1 MPSDKLTELGVR
13 KAKPSSKQKKLTDG
27 RGLFLLLHPNGS
39 KYWRMKY
46 RLMGKEKL
54 LAIGVWPEVSLI
66 AAREKRNEAKQLLKS
81 GKDPSA
87 AKKNLKLNKRVAQS
101 NTFGLVT
108 EEWLEVKQK
117 EWKSPYFDDVR
128 SSIEIHLLPDLG
140 QRPIEDITSSEILSV
155 LKKIEEQGKLEV
167 ASRSRQKCGAIFTYA
182 NLKQLCTNN
191 PVSNLKGALASPK
204 KKKFNY
210 LSPKDLPQFLVK
222 LDEYDGAIITKLA
235 LRFVL
240 LTFARTVEIRFAN
253 WNEFDL
259 EDEEPIWRIPEE
271 KMKMCREHVVPLS
284 SQALVVLKEVRRFT
298 QGDKYVFHQLNNPNK
313 PMSEN
318 TMLYAMYRMGY
329 HSRATVHG
337 LRATMSTLLNE
348 KGHNPDVIEHLLS
361 HQDSNKVRGAYNRA
375 EYLSERR
382 ITLQWLADHLDSLHT
397 KAQLRK
403 RSANIKKM
411 KHSKERKKLKMTQLK
426 IS

>member
-13 KAKPSSKQKKLTDG
+13 KAKPSSKPKKFSDG
-27 RGLFLLLHPNGS
+27 GGLFLLLHPSGS

-46 RLMGKEKL
+46 RFIGKEKL
-54 LAIGVWPEVSLI
+54 LAFGVWPEVSLTE
-66 AAREKRNEAKQLLKS
+66 ARKKRNEAKQLIKS

-87 AKKNLKLNKRVAQS
+87 ANKNLKVSQKVAQS
-101 NTFGLVT
+101 NTFGSVT

-182 NLKQLCTNN
+182 NLRQLCTSN

-204 KKKFNY
+204 KNKFNS

-240 LTFARTVEIRFAN
+240 LTFARTIEIRFAN

-271 KMKMCREHVVPLS
+271 KMKMGREHVVPLS

-298 QGDKYVFHQLNNPNK
+298 QGDKYIFHQLNNPNK

-361 HQDSNKVRGAYNRA
+361 HQNSNKVRAAYNRA

-382 ITLQWLADHLDSLHT
+382 ITLQWLADHLDSLSGSMD
-397 KAQLRK
+397 K
-403 RSANIKKM
+403 N
-411 KHSKERKKLKMTQLK
+411 
-426 IS
+426 

>member
-13 KAKPSSKQKKLTDG
+13 KAKPSSKPKKFSDG
-27 RGLFLLLHPNGS
+27 GGLFLLLHLSGS

-46 RLMGKEKL
+46 RFIGKEKL
-54 LAIGVWPEVSLI
+54 LAFGVWPEVSLTE
-66 AAREKRNEAKQLLKS
+66 ARKKRNEAKQLLKS

-87 AKKNLKLNKRVAQS
+87 AKKNMKLNKRVAQS
-101 NTFGLVT
+101 NTFGSVT
-108 EEWLEVKQK
+108 EEWLEIKQK

-204 KKKFNY
+204 KNKFNS

-222 LDEYDGAIITKLA
+222 LDEYEGAIITKLA

-271 KMKMCREHVVPLS
+271 KMKMGREHVVPLS

-361 HQDSNKVRGAYNRA
+361 HQNSNKVRAAYNRA

-382 ITLQWLADHLDSLHT
+382 ITLQWLADHLDSLSGSMD
-397 KAQLRK
+397 KNELL
-403 RSANIKKM
+403 
-411 KHSKERKKLKMTQLK
+411 EEEEKLKMWYGGK
-426 IS
+426 IY

>member
-1 MPSDKLTELGVR
+1 VR
-13 KAKPSSKQKKLTDG
+13 KAKPSSKPKKLSDG
-27 RGLFLLLHPNGS
+27 GGLFLLLHPSGS

-46 RLMGKEKL
+46 RFMGKEKL

-66 AAREKRNEAKQLLKS
+66 EAREKRNEAKQLLKS
-81 GKDPSA
+81 VKDPSA
-87 AKKNLKLNKRVAQS
+87 AKKNLKLSQRVAQS
-101 NTFGLVT
+101 NTFGSVT
-108 EEWLEVKQK
+108 EEWLEIKQK
-117 EWKSPYFDDVR
+117 EWKSPYFDDVKR
-128 SSIEIHLLPDLG
+128 SIEIHLLPDLC
-140 QRPIEDITSSEILSV
+140 QRPIAEITSSEILSV
-155 LKKIEEQGKLEV
+155 LKKIEEQGKLEA

-204 KKKFNY
+204 KKRFNS

-240 LTFARTVEIRFAN
+240 LTIARTNEIREAN

-259 EDEEPIWRIPEE
+259 EDEEPIWRIPDE
-271 KMKMCREHVVPLS
+271 KMKMGREHVVPLS

-298 QGDKYVFHQLNNPNK
+298 QGDKYVFHQANNPNMQ
-313 PMSEN
+313 MSKN
-318 TMLYAMYRMGY
+318 TMLFAMYRMGY

-348 KGHNPDVIEHLLS
+348 KGHNPDVVEHLLS
-361 HQDSNKVRGAYNRA
+361 HQGSNKVRAAYNRA

-382 ITLQWLADHLDSLHT
+382 ITLQWLADHLDSLYV
-397 KAQLRK
+397 KAQLRE
-403 RSANIKKM
+403 AIT
-411 KHSKERKKLKMTQLK
+411 LK
-426 IS
+426 

>member
-1 MPSDKLTELGVR
+1 MPSDKLTDLAVR
-13 KAKPSSKQKKLTDG
+13 KAKPSSKPKKLSDG
-27 RGLFLLLHPNGS
+27 GGLFLLLHPSGS

-46 RLMGKEKL
+46 RFMGKEKL

-66 AAREKRNEAKQLLKS
+66 EAREKRNEAKQLLKS
-81 GKDPSA
+81 VKDPSA
-87 AKKNLKLNKRVAQS
+87 AKKNLKLSQRVAQS
-101 NTFGLVT
+101 NTFGSVT
-108 EEWLEVKQK
+108 EEWLEIKQK
-117 EWKSPYFDDVR
+117 EWKSPYFDDVKR
-128 SSIEIHLLPDLG
+128 SIEIHLLPDLC
-140 QRPIEDITSSEILSV
+140 QRPIAEITSSEILSV
-155 LKKIEEQGKLEV
+155 LKKIEEQGKLEA

-204 KKKFNY
+204 KKRFNS

-240 LTFARTVEIRFAN
+240 LTIARTNEIREAN

-259 EDEEPIWRIPEE
+259 EDEEPIWRIPDE
-271 KMKMCREHVVPLS
+271 KMKMGREHVVPLS

-298 QGDKYVFHQLNNPNK
+298 QGDKYVFHQANNPNMQ
-313 PMSEN
+313 MSDN
-318 TMLYAMYRMGY
+318 TMLFAMYRMGY

-348 KGHNPDVIEHLLS
+348 KGHNPDVVEHLLS
-361 HQDSNKVRGAYNRA
+361 HQGSNKVRAAYNRA

-382 ITLQWLADHLDSLHT
+382 ITLQWLADHLDSLYV
-397 KAQLRK
+397 KAQLRE
-403 RSANIKKM
+403 AIT
-411 KHSKERKKLKMTQLK
+411 LK
-426 IS
+426 

>member
-1 MPSDKLTELGVR
+1 M
-13 KAKPSSKQKKLTDG
+13 
-27 RGLFLLLHPNGS
+27 
-39 KYWRMKY
+39 
-46 RLMGKEKL
+46 
-54 LAIGVWPEVSLI
+54 
-66 AAREKRNEAKQLLKS
+66 
-81 GKDPSA
+81 
-87 AKKNLKLNKRVAQS
+87 
-101 NTFGLVT
+101 
-108 EEWLEVKQK
+108 
-117 EWKSPYFDDVR
+117 
-128 SSIEIHLLPDLG
+128 
-140 QRPIEDITSSEILSV
+140 
-155 LKKIEEQGKLEV
+155 

-182 NLKQLCTNN
+182 NLRQLCTSN

-204 KKKFNY
+204 KKKFNS

-222 LDEYDGAIITKLA
+222 LEEYDGAIITKLA

-240 LTFARTVEIRFAN
+240 LTFARTIEIRFAN

-271 KMKMCREHVVPLS
+271 KMKMGREHVVPLS

-361 HQDSNKVRGAYNRA
+361 HQESNKVRAAYNRA

-382 ITLQWLADHLDSLHT
+382 ITLQWLADHLDSLSGSMD
-397 KAQLRK
+397 KNELL
-403 RSANIKKM
+403 
-411 KHSKERKKLKMTQLK
+411 EEEEKLKMWYGGK
-426 IS
+426 VY

>member
-1 MPSDKLTELGVR
+1 LPSDKLTELGVR
-13 KAKPSSKQKKLTDG
+13 KAKPSSKPKKFSDG
-27 RGLFLLLHPNGS
+27 GGLFLLLHPSGS

-46 RLMGKEKL
+46 RFIGKEKL
-54 LAIGVWPEVSLI
+54 LAFGVWPEVSLTE
-66 AAREKRNEAKQLLKS
+66 ARKKRNEAKQLIKS

-87 AKKNLKLNKRVAQS
+87 ANKNLKVSQKVAQS
-101 NTFGLVT
+101 NTFGSVT
-108 EEWLEVKQK
+108 EEWLEIKQK
-117 EWKSPYFDDVR
+117 EWKSFYFDDVK
-128 SSIEIHLLPDLG
+128 SSIEIHLLPDLS

-182 NLKQLCTNN
+182 NLRQLCTSN

-204 KKKFNY
+204 KKKFNS

-271 KMKMCREHVVPLS
+271 KMKMGREHVVPLS

-361 HQDSNKVRGAYNRA
+361 HQESNKVRAAYNRA

-382 ITLQWLADHLDSLHT
+382 ITLQWLADHLDSLSGSMD
-397 KAQLRK
+397 K
-403 RSANIKKM
+403 N
-411 KHSKERKKLKMTQLK
+411 
-426 IS
+426 

>member
-1 MPSDKLTELGVR
+1 LPSDKLTELGVR

-46 RLMGKEKL
+46 RFMGKEKL
-54 LAIGVWPEVSLI
+54 FAIGVWPEVSLI

-87 AKKNLKLNKRVAQS
+87 AKKNLKLSQRVAQS
-101 NTFGLVT
+101 NTFGSVT

-155 LKKIEEQGKLEV
+155 LKKIEEQGKLEA

-222 LDEYDGAIITKLA
+222 LEEYDGAIITKLA

-271 KMKMCREHVVPLS
+271 KMKMGREHVVPLS

-361 HQDSNKVRGAYNRA
+361 HQDSNKVRAAYNRA

-382 ITLQWLADHLDSLHT
+382 ITLQWLADHLDSLYV
-397 KAQLRK
+397 KAQLRE
-403 RSANIKKM
+403 AITLKK
-411 KHSKERKKLKMTQLK
+411 
-426 IS
+426 

>member
-1 MPSDKLTELGVR
+1 LPSDKLTELGVR
-13 KAKPSSKQKKLTDG
+13 KAKPSSKPKKFSDG
-27 RGLFLLLHPNGS
+27 GGLFLLLHPSGS

-46 RLMGKEKL
+46 RFIGKEKL
-54 LAIGVWPEVSLI
+54 LAFGVWPEVSLTE
-66 AAREKRNEAKQLLKS
+66 ARKKRNEAKQLLKS

-87 AKKNLKLNKRVAQS
+87 AKKNLKVSQKVAQS
-101 NTFGLVT
+101 NTFGSVT

-140 QRPIEDITSSEILSV
+140 QRAIEDITSSEILSV

-222 LDEYDGAIITKLA
+222 LEEYDGAIITKLA

-271 KMKMCREHVVPLS
+271 KMKMGREHVVPLS

-361 HQDSNKVRGAYNRA
+361 HQESNKVRAAYNRA

-382 ITLQWLADHLDSLHT
+382 ITLQWLADHLDSLYT
-397 KAQLRK
+397 KAQLRE
-403 RSANIKKM
+403 ALTLKK
-411 KHSKERKKLKMTQLK
+411 
-426 IS
+426 

>member
-1 MPSDKLTELGVR
+1 MPSDKLTVLGLR
-13 KAKPSSKQKKLTDG
+13 KVKPSSKPKKLSDG
-27 RGLFLLLHPNGS
+27 GGLFLLLHQSGS

-46 RLMGKEKL
+46 RFMGKEKL
-54 LAIGVWPEVSLI
+54 LAFGVWPEVSLTE
-66 AAREKRNEAKQLLKS
+66 ARKKRNEAKQLLKS

-87 AKKNLKLNKRVAQS
+87 AKKNLKVSQKVAQS
-101 NTFGLVT
+101 NTFGSVT
-108 EEWLEVKQK
+108 EEWLEIKQK
-117 EWKSPYFDDVR
+117 EWKSPYFDDVK
-128 SSIEIHLLPDLG
+128 SSIEIHLLPDLS

-182 NLKQLCTNN
+182 NLRQLCTSN

-204 KKKFNY
+204 KKKFNS

-240 LTFARTVEIRFAN
+240 LTIGRTIEIRSAN
-253 WNEFDL
+253 WNDFDL
-259 EDEEPIWRIPEE
+259 EDEEPIWRIPDE
-271 KMKMCREHVVPLS
+271 KMKMGREHVVPLS

-298 QGDKYVFHQLNNPNK
+298 QGDKYVFHQVNNPNK

-318 TMLYAMYRMGY
+318 TMLFAMYRMGY

-361 HQDSNKVRGAYNRA
+361 HQGSNKVRAAYNRA

-382 ITLQWLADHLDSLHT
+382 ITLQWLADHLDSLYT
-397 KAQLRK
+397 KAQLRE
-403 RSANIKKM
+403 AITLKK
-411 KHSKERKKLKMTQLK
+411 
-426 IS
+426 

>member
-46 RLMGKEKL
+46 RFMGKEKL
-54 LAIGVWPEVSLI
+54 LAIGVWPEVSLTE
-66 AAREKRNEAKQLLKS
+66 ARKKRNEAKLILKS
-81 GKDPSA
+81 GKDPSVD
-87 AKKNLKLNKRVAQS
+87 KKNQKLSRHILQS
-101 NTFGLVT
+101 NTFVSIY
-108 EEWLEVKQK
+108 EEWLEKKRQ
-117 EWKSPYFDDVR
+117 EWRTSYFDDVKR
-128 SSIEIHLLPDLG
+128 AIEIHLLPDLG
-140 QRPIEDITSSEILSV
+140 ARPIDQIIPAEIIAV
-155 LKKIEEQGKLEV
+155 LKKIEDQGKYE
-167 ASRSRQKCGAIFTYA
+167 AAHRARQKCEAIFRYA
-182 NLKQLCTNN
+182 VISQRCVNN
-191 PVSNLKGALASPK
+191 PASNLKGILISPK
-204 KKKFNY
+204 KKRLNY
-210 LSPKDLPQFLVK
+210 LDPKDLPEFLIRLK
-222 LDEYDGAIITKLA
+222 EYDGSMITKLA
-235 LRFVL
+235 LRLVL

-271 KMKMCREHVVPLS
+271 KMKMGREHVVPLS

-298 QGDKYVFHQLNNPNK
+298 QGDKYVFHQANNPNMQ
-313 PMSEN
+313 MSAN
-318 TMLYAMYRMGY
+318 TMLFAMYRMGY

-361 HQDSNKVRGAYNRA
+361 HQGSNKVRAAYNRA

-382 ITLQWLADHLDSLHT
+382 ITLQWLADHLDSLSGSMD
-397 KAQLRK
+397 KNELF
-403 RSANIKKM
+403 
-411 KHSKERKKLKMTQLK
+411 
-426 IS
+426 

>member
-13 KAKPSSKQKKLTDG
+13 KAKPSSKPKKFSDG
-27 RGLFLLLHPNGS
+27 GGLFLLLHPSGS

-46 RLMGKEKL
+46 RFIGKEKL
-54 LAIGVWPEVSLI
+54 LAFGVWPEVSLTE
-66 AAREKRNEAKQLLKS
+66 ARKKRNEAKQLIKS

-87 AKKNLKLNKRVAQS
+87 ANKNLKVSQKVAQS
-101 NTFGLVT
+101 NTFGSVT
-108 EEWLEVKQK
+108 EEWLEIKQK
-117 EWKSPYFDDVR
+117 EWKSFYFDDVK
-128 SSIEIHLLPDLG
+128 SSIEIHLLPDLS

-182 NLKQLCTNN
+182 NLRQLCTSN

-204 KKKFNY
+204 KNKFNS

-240 LTFARTVEIRFAN
+240 LTFARTIEIRFAN

-271 KMKMCREHVVPLS
+271 KMKMGREHVVPLS

-298 QGDKYVFHQLNNPNK
+298 QGDKYIFHQLNNPNK

-361 HQDSNKVRGAYNRA
+361 HQNSNKVRAAYNRA

-382 ITLQWLADHLDSLHT
+382 ISLQWLADHLDSLSGSMD
-397 KAQLRK
+397 KNELL
-403 RSANIKKM
+403 
-411 KHSKERKKLKMTQLK
+411 EEEEKLKMWYGGK
-426 IS
+426 IY

>member
-1 MPSDKLTELGVR
+1 MPSDKLTVLGLR
-13 KAKPSSKQKKLTDG
+13 KVKPSSKPKKLSDG
-27 RGLFLLLHPNGS
+27 GGLFLLLHPSGS

-46 RLMGKEKL
+46 RFIGKEKL
-54 LAIGVWPEVSLI
+54 LAFGVWPEVGLTE
-66 AAREKRNEAKQLLKS
+66 ARKKRNEAKQLLKS

-87 AKKNLKLNKRVAQS
+87 AKKNLKVSQKVAQS
-101 NTFGLVT
+101 NTFGSVT
-108 EEWLEVKQK
+108 EEWLEIKQK
-117 EWKSPYFDDVR
+117 EWKSPYFDDVK
-128 SSIEIHLLPDLG
+128 SSIEIHLLPDLS

-182 NLKQLCTNN
+182 NLRQLCTSN

-204 KKKFNY
+204 KKKFNS

-222 LDEYDGAIITKLA
+222 LEEYDGAKITKLA

-271 KMKMCREHVVPLS
+271 KMKMGREHVVPLS

-298 QGDKYVFHQLNNPNK
+298 QGDKYVFHQANNPNM
-313 PMSEN
+313 PMSAN
-318 TMLYAMYRMGY
+318 TMLFAMYRMGY

-361 HQDSNKVRGAYNRA
+361 HQGPNKVRAAYNRA

-382 ITLQWLADHLDSLHT
+382 ITLQWLADHLDSLYE
-397 KAQLRK
+397 KALLRE
-403 RSANIKKM
+403 AITLKK
-411 KHSKERKKLKMTQLK
+411 
-426 IS
+426 

>member
-1 MPSDKLTELGVR
+1 MPSDKLTELGLR
-13 KAKPSSKQKKLTDG
+13 KAKPSSKPKKFSDG
-27 RGLFLLLHPNGS
+27 GGLFLLLHPSGS

-46 RLMGKEKL
+46 RFMGKEKL
-54 LAIGVWPEVSLI
+54 LAFGVWPEVSLTE
-66 AAREKRNEAKQLLKS
+66 ARKKRNEAKQLLKS

-87 AKKNLKLNKRVAQS
+87 AKKNLKVSQKVAQS
-101 NTFGLVT
+101 NTFGSVT
-108 EEWLEVKQK
+108 EEWLEIKQK
-117 EWKSPYFDDVR
+117 EWKSPYFDDVK
-128 SSIEIHLLPDLG
+128 SSIEIHLLPDLS

-182 NLKQLCTNN
+182 NLRQLCTSN

-204 KKKFNY
+204 KKKFNS

-222 LDEYDGAIITKLA
+222 LEEYDGAIITKLA

-271 KMKMCREHVVPLS
+271 KMKMGREHVVPLS

-382 ITLQWLADHLDSLHT
+382 ITLQWLADHLDSLSGSMD
-397 KAQLRK
+397 KNELL
-403 RSANIKKM
+403 
-411 KHSKERKKLKMTQLK
+411 EEEEKLKMWYGGK
-426 IS
+426 IY

>member
-1 MPSDKLTELGVR
+1 LPSDKLTELGVR
-13 KAKPSSKQKKLTDG
+13 KAKPSSKPKKFSDG
-27 RGLFLLLHPNGS
+27 GGLFLLLHPSGS

-46 RLMGKEKL
+46 RFIGKEKL
-54 LAIGVWPEVSLI
+54 LAFGVWPEVSLTE
-66 AAREKRNEAKQLLKS
+66 ARKKRNEAKQLIKS

-87 AKKNLKLNKRVAQS
+87 ANKNLKVSQKVAQS
-101 NTFGLVT
+101 NTFGSVT
-108 EEWLEVKQK
+108 EEWLEIKQK
-117 EWKSPYFDDVR
+117 EWKSFYFDDVK
-128 SSIEIHLLPDLG
+128 SSIEIHLLPDLS

-182 NLKQLCTNN
+182 NLRQLCTSN

-204 KKKFNY
+204 KKKFNS

-271 KMKMCREHVVPLS
+271 KMKMGREHVVPLS

-361 HQDSNKVRGAYNRA
+361 HQESNKVRGAYNRA

-382 ITLQWLADHLDSLHT
+382 ITLQWLADHLDSLSGSMD
-397 KAQLRK
+397 K
-403 RSANIKKM
+403 N
-411 KHSKERKKLKMTQLK
+411 
-426 IS
+426 

>member
-1 MPSDKLTELGVR
+1 LPSDKLTELGVR
-13 KAKPSSKQKKLTDG
+13 KAKPSSKPKKFSDG
-27 RGLFLLLHPNGS
+27 GGLFLLLHPSGS

-46 RLMGKEKL
+46 RFIGKEKL
-54 LAIGVWPEVSLI
+54 LAFGVWPEVSLTE
-66 AAREKRNEAKQLLKS
+66 ARKKRNEAKQLIKS

-87 AKKNLKLNKRVAQS
+87 ANKNLKVSQKVAQS
-101 NTFGLVT
+101 NTFGSVT
-108 EEWLEVKQK
+108 EEWLEIKQK
-117 EWKSPYFDDVR
+117 EWKSPYFDDVK
-128 SSIEIHLLPDLG
+128 SSIEIHLLPDLS

-182 NLKQLCTNN
+182 NLRQFCTSN

-204 KKKFNY
+204 KKKFNS

-271 KMKMCREHVVPLS
+271 KMKMGREHVVPLS

-361 HQDSNKVRGAYNRA
+361 HQYSNKVRAAYNRA

-382 ITLQWLADHLDSLHT
+382 ITLQWLADHLDSLYT
-397 KAQLRK
+397 KAQLRE
-403 RSANIKKM
+403 AITLKK
-411 KHSKERKKLKMTQLK
+411 
-426 IS
+426 

>member
-1 MPSDKLTELGVR
+1 MPSDKLTELGLR
-13 KAKPSSKQKKLTDG
+13 KAKPSSKPKKFSDG
-27 RGLFLLLHPNGS
+27 GGLFLLLHPSGS

-46 RLMGKEKL
+46 RFIGKEKL
-54 LAIGVWPEVSLI
+54 LAFGVWPEVSLTE
-66 AAREKRNEAKQLLKS
+66 ARKKRNEAKQLLKS

-87 AKKNLKLNKRVAQS
+87 AKKNLKVSQKVAQS
-101 NTFGLVT
+101 NTFGSVT
-108 EEWLEVKQK
+108 EEWLEIKQK
-117 EWKSPYFDDVR
+117 EWKSPYFDDVK
-128 SSIEIHLLPDLG
+128 SSIEIHLLPDLS

-182 NLKQLCTNN
+182 NLRQLCTSN

-204 KKKFNY
+204 KKKFNS

-222 LDEYDGAIITKLA
+222 LEEYDGAIITKLA

-271 KMKMCREHVVPLS
+271 KMKMGREHVVPLS

-382 ITLQWLADHLDSLHT
+382 ITLQWLADHLDSLSGSMD
-397 KAQLRK
+397 K
-403 RSANIKKM
+403 N
-411 KHSKERKKLKMTQLK
+411 
-426 IS
+426 

>member
-13 KAKPSSKQKKLTDG
+13 KAKPSSKPKKLSDG
-27 RGLFLLLHPNGS
+27 GGLFLLLHPSGS

-46 RLMGKEKL
+46 RFMGKEKL
-54 LAIGVWPEVSLI
+54 LAIGVWPEVSLTE
-66 AAREKRNEAKQLLKS
+66 ARKKRNEAKLNLKS
-81 GKDPSA
+81 GKDPSVD
-87 AKKNLKLNKRVAQS
+87 KKNQKLTRHILES
-101 NTFGLVT
+101 NTFVSIY
-108 EEWLEVKQK
+108 EEWLEKKRQ
-117 EWKSPYFDDVR
+117 EWRTSYFDDVKR
-128 SSIEIHLLPDLG
+128 AIEIHLLPDLG
-140 QRPIEDITSSEILSV
+140 ARPIDQIIPAEIIAV
-155 LKKIEEQGKLEV
+155 LKKIEDQGKYE
-167 ASRSRQKCGAIFTYA
+167 AAHRARQKCEAIFRYA
-182 NLKQLCTNN
+182 VISQRCVNN
-191 PVSNLKGALASPK
+191 PASNLKGILISPK
-204 KKKFNY
+204 KKRLNY
-210 LSPKDLPQFLVK
+210 LDPKDLPEFLIRLK
-222 LDEYDGAIITKLA
+222 EYDGSMITKLA
-235 LRFVL
+235 LRLVL

-271 KMKMCREHVVPLS
+271 KMKMGREHVVPLS

-298 QGDKYVFHQLNNPNK
+298 QGDKYIFHQLNNPNK

-361 HQDSNKVRGAYNRA
+361 HQDPNKVRAAYNRA

-382 ITLQWLADHLDSLHT
+382 ITLQWLADHLDSLSGSMD
-397 KAQLRK
+397 KNELF
-403 RSANIKKM
+403 
-411 KHSKERKKLKMTQLK
+411 
-426 IS
+426 

>member
-1 MPSDKLTELGVR
+1 LPSDKLTELGVR
-13 KAKPSSKQKKLTDG
+13 KAKPSSKPKKLSDG
-27 RGLFLLLHPNGS
+27 GGLFLLLHPNGS

-46 RLMGKEKL
+46 RFMGKEKL

-191 PVSNLKGALASPK
+191 PDYVPAKNNLKIVKIDKNKSL
-204 KKKFNY
+204 FNY
-210 LSPKDLPQFLVK
+210 EKKILIKDLTLGLKLGYYDFEKNKPQKVKFTLEVDYRDKKPTNDKDLKSIVNYDKIVKLIKKLVK
-222 LDEYDGAIITKLA
+222 NKHYNFLETLAEDVFDELFKDK
-235 LRFVL
+235 
-240 LTFARTVEIRFAN
+240 
-253 WNEFDL
+253 
-259 EDEEPIWRIPEE
+259 RI
-271 KMKMCREHVVPLS
+271 
-284 SQALVVLKEVRRFT
+284 
-298 QGDKYVFHQLNNPNK
+298 DK
-313 PMSEN
+313 
-318 TMLYAMYRMGY
+318 
-329 HSRATVHG
+329 
-337 LRATMSTLLNE
+337 
-348 KGHNPDVIEHLLS
+348 
-361 HQDSNKVRGAYNRA
+361 
-375 EYLSERR
+375 
-382 ITLQWLADHLDSLHT
+382 ITLQIEKLEIMKDCSSVGIQIS
-397 KAQLRK
+397 KK
-403 RSANIKKM
+403 RS
-411 KHSKERKKLKMTQLK
+411 HEKL
-426 IS
+426 

>member
-1 MPSDKLTELGVR
+1 LPSDKLTELGLR
-13 KAKPSSKQKKLTDG
+13 KAKPSSKPKKFSDG
-27 RGLFLLLHPNGS
+27 GGLFLLLHPSGS

-46 RLMGKEKL
+46 RFIGKEKL
-54 LAIGVWPEVSLI
+54 LAFGVWPEVSLTE
-66 AAREKRNEAKQLLKS
+66 ARKKRNEAKQLLKS

-87 AKKNLKLNKRVAQS
+87 AKKNLKLSQRVAQS
-101 NTFGLVT
+101 NTFGSVT

-117 EWKSPYFDDVR
+117 EWKRPYFDDVR

-182 NLKQLCTNN
+182 NLRQLCTSN
-191 PVSNLKGALASPK
+191 PVSNLKGVLASPK
-204 KKKFNY
+204 KNKFNS

-271 KMKMCREHVVPLS
+271 KMKMGREHVVPLS

-361 HQDSNKVRGAYNRA
+361 HQESNKVRGAYNRA

-382 ITLQWLADHLDSLHT
+382 ITLQWLADHLDSLSGSMD
-397 KAQLRK
+397 K
-403 RSANIKKM
+403 N
-411 KHSKERKKLKMTQLK
+411 
-426 IS
+426 

>member
-1 MPSDKLTELGVR
+1 MPSDKLTELGLR
-13 KAKPSSKQKKLTDG
+13 KAKPSSKPKKFSDG
-27 RGLFLLLHPNGS
+27 GGLFLLLHPSGS

-46 RLMGKEKL
+46 RFIGKEKL
-54 LAIGVWPEVSLI
+54 LAFGVWPEVSLTE
-66 AAREKRNEAKQLLKS
+66 ARKKRNEAKQLLKR

-87 AKKNLKLNKRVAQS
+87 AKKNLKVSQKVAQS
-101 NTFGLVT
+101 NTFGSVT
-108 EEWLEVKQK
+108 EEWLEIKQK
-117 EWKSPYFDDVR
+117 EWKSPYFDDVK
-128 SSIEIHLLPDLG
+128 SSIEIHLLPDLS

-182 NLKQLCTNN
+182 NLRQLCTSN

-204 KKKFNY
+204 KKKFNS

-222 LDEYDGAIITKLA
+222 LEEYDGAIITKLA

-271 KMKMCREHVVPLS
+271 KMKMGREHVVPLS

-298 QGDKYVFHQLNNPNK
+298 QGDKYVFHQANNPNM
-313 PMSEN
+313 PMSAN
-318 TMLYAMYRMGY
+318 TMLFAMYRMGY

-348 KGHNPDVIEHLLS
+348 KGHNPDVVEHLLS
-361 HQDSNKVRGAYNRA
+361 HQGTNKVRAAYNRA

-382 ITLQWLADHLDSLHT
+382 ITLQWLADHLDSLYV
-397 KAQLRK
+397 KAQQREAITL
-403 RSANIKKM
+403 KK
-411 KHSKERKKLKMTQLK
+411 
-426 IS
+426 

>member
-13 KAKPSSKQKKLTDG
+13 KAKPSSKPKKLSDG
-27 RGLFLLLHPNGS
+27 GGLFLLVNPNGS

-46 RLMGKEKL
+46 RFMGKEKL
-54 LAIGVWPEVSLI
+54 LAIGVWPEVSLTE
-66 AAREKRNEAKQLLKS
+66 ARKKRNEAKQLIKS
-81 GKDPSA
+81 GKYPSA
-87 AKKNLKLNKRVAQS
+87 AKKNLKVSQKVAKS
-101 NTFGLVT
+101 NTFGSVT
-108 EEWLEVKQK
+108 EEWLEIKQK
-117 EWKSPYFDDVR
+117 EWKSPYFDDVKR
-128 SSIEIHLLPDLG
+128 SIEIHLLPDLC
-140 QRPIEDITSSEILSV
+140 QRPIEEITSTEILSV

-191 PVSNLKGALASPK
+191 PVSNLKGARAAPK

-222 LDEYDGAIITKLA
+222 LEEYDGAIITKLA
-235 LRFVL
+235 LKFVL
-240 LTFARTVEIRFAN
+240 LTLARTSEVRSAL

-259 EDEEPIWRIPEE
+259 EAAEPTWRIPVER
-271 KMKMCREHVVPLS
+271 MKLNQGHLVPLS
-284 SQALVVLKEVRRFT
+284 RQTSVLIGQVRRFT

-361 HQDSNKVRGAYNRA
+361 HNDSNKVRAAYNRA

-382 ITLQWLADHLDSLHT
+382 ITLQWLADHLDSLKL
-397 KAQLRK
+397 KAQLK
-403 RSANIKKM
+403 NEMS
-411 KHSKERKKLKMTQLK
+411 
-426 IS
+426 

>member
-46 RLMGKEKL
+46 RFMGKEKL
-54 LAIGVWPEVSLI
+54 FAIGLWPEVSLI

-87 AKKNLKLNKRVAQS
+87 AKKNLKLSQRVAQS
-101 NTFGLVT
+101 NTFGSVT

-182 NLKQLCTNN
+182 NLKQHCTNN

-222 LDEYDGAIITKLA
+222 LEEYDGAIITKLA
-235 LRFVL
+235 LRFIM
-240 LTFARTVEIRFAN
+240 LTLARTSEVRFAL

-259 EDEEPIWRIPEE
+259 EAAEPTWRIPAER
-271 KMKMCREHVVPLS
+271 MKMNQEHLVPLS
-284 SQALVVLKEVRRFT
+284 RQTLVVIGEVRRFT
-298 QGDKYVFHQLNNPNK
+298 QGDKYVFHQVNNPNM
-313 PMSEN
+313 PMSAN
-318 TMLYAMYRMGY
+318 TMLFAMYRMGY

-348 KGHNPDVIEHLLS
+348 KGHNPDVVEHLLS
-361 HQDSNKVRGAYNRA
+361 HQGSNKVRAAYNRA

-382 ITLQWLADHLDSLHT
+382 ITLQWLADHLDSLYT
-397 KAQLRK
+397 KAQLRE
-403 RSANIKKM
+403 AITLKK
-411 KHSKERKKLKMTQLK
+411 
-426 IS
+426 

>member
-1 MPSDKLTELGVR
+1 LPSDKLTELGVR
-13 KAKPSSKQKKLTDG
+13 KAKPSSKPKKFSDG
-27 RGLFLLLHPNGS
+27 GGLFLLLHPSGS

-46 RLMGKEKL
+46 RFIGKEKL
-54 LAIGVWPEVSLI
+54 LAFGVWPEVSLTE
-66 AAREKRNEAKQLLKS
+66 ARKKRNEAKQLIKS

-87 AKKNLKLNKRVAQS
+87 ANKNLKVSQKVAQS
-101 NTFGLVT
+101 NTFGSVT
-108 EEWLEVKQK
+108 EEWLEIKQK
-117 EWKSPYFDDVR
+117 EWKSPYFDDVK
-128 SSIEIHLLPDLG
+128 SSIEIHLLPDLS

-182 NLKQLCTNN
+182 NLRQLCTSN

-204 KKKFNY
+204 KKKFNS

-271 KMKMCREHVVPLS
+271 KMKMGREHVVPLS

-361 HQDSNKVRGAYNRA
+361 HQESNKVRGAYNRA

-382 ITLQWLADHLDSLHT
+382 ITLQWLADHLDSLSGSMD
-397 KAQLRK
+397 KNELL
-403 RSANIKKM
+403 
-411 KHSKERKKLKMTQLK
+411 EEEEKLKMWYGGK
-426 IS
+426 IY

>member
-1 MPSDKLTELGVR
+1 LPSDKLTELGLR
-13 KAKPSSKQKKLTDG
+13 KAKPSSKPKKFSDG
-27 RGLFLLLHPNGS
+27 GGLFLLLHPSGS

-46 RLMGKEKL
+46 RFMGKEKL
-54 LAIGVWPEVSLI
+54 FAIGLWPEVSLI

-87 AKKNLKLNKRVAQS
+87 AKKNLKLSQRVAQS
-101 NTFGLVT
+101 NTFGSVT

-222 LDEYDGAIITKLA
+222 LEEYDGAIITKLA

-271 KMKMCREHVVPLS
+271 KMKMGREHVVPLS

-298 QGDKYVFHQLNNPNK
+298 QGDKYVFHQANNPNM

-348 KGHNPDVIEHLLS
+348 KGHNPDVVEHLLS
-361 HQDSNKVRGAYNRA
+361 HQGSNKVRAAYNRA

-382 ITLQWLADHLDSLHT
+382 ITLQWLADHLDSLSGSMD
-397 KAQLRK
+397 K
-403 RSANIKKM
+403 N
-411 KHSKERKKLKMTQLK
+411 
-426 IS
+426 

>member
-1 MPSDKLTELGVR
+1 MPSDKLTELGLR
-13 KAKPSSKQKKLTDG
+13 KAKPSSKPKKFSDG
-27 RGLFLLLHPNGS
+27 GGLFLLLHPSGS

-46 RLMGKEKL
+46 RFIGKEKL
-54 LAIGVWPEVSLI
+54 LAFGVWPEVSLTE
-66 AAREKRNEAKQLLKS
+66 ARKKRNEAKQLIKS

-87 AKKNLKLNKRVAQS
+87 AKKNLKVSQKVAQS
-101 NTFGLVT
+101 NTFGSVT
-108 EEWLEVKQK
+108 EEWLEIKQK
-117 EWKSPYFDDVR
+117 EWKSPYFDDVK
-128 SSIEIHLLPDLG
+128 SSIEIHLLPDLS

-182 NLKQLCTNN
+182 NLRQLCTSN

-204 KKKFNY
+204 KKKFNS

-222 LDEYDGAIITKLA
+222 LEEYDGAIITKLA
-235 LRFVL
+235 LRFIM
-240 LTFARTVEIRFAN
+240 LTLARTSEVRFAL

-259 EDEEPIWRIPEE
+259 EAAEPTWRIPAER
-271 KMKMCREHVVPLS
+271 MKMNQEHLVPLS
-284 SQALVVLKEVRRFT
+284 RQTLVVIGEVRRFT
-298 QGDKYVFHQLNNPNK
+298 QGDKYVFHQLNNPNM

-361 HQDSNKVRGAYNRA
+361 HQGPNKVRAAYNRA

-382 ITLQWLADHLDSLHT
+382 ITLQWLADHLDSLYT
-397 KAQLRK
+397 KAQLRE
-403 RSANIKKM
+403 AITLKK
-411 KHSKERKKLKMTQLK
+411 
-426 IS
+426 

>member
-1 MPSDKLTELGVR
+1 MPSDKLTELGLR
-13 KAKPSSKQKKLTDG
+13 KAKPSSKPKKFSDG
-27 RGLFLLLHPNGS
+27 GGLFLLLHPSGS

-46 RLMGKEKL
+46 RFIGKEKL
-54 LAIGVWPEVSLI
+54 LAFGVWPEVSLTE
-66 AAREKRNEAKQLLKS
+66 ARKKRNEAKQLIKS

-87 AKKNLKLNKRVAQS
+87 ANKNLKVSQKVAQS
-101 NTFGLVT
+101 NTFGSVT
-108 EEWLEVKQK
+108 EEWLEIKQK
-117 EWKSPYFDDVR
+117 EWKSPYFDDVK
-128 SSIEIHLLPDLG
+128 SSIEIHLLPDLS

-182 NLKQLCTNN
+182 NLRQLCTSN

-204 KKKFNY
+204 KNKFNS

-271 KMKMCREHVVPLS
+271 KMKMGREHVVPLS

-298 QGDKYVFHQLNNPNK
+298 QGDKYVFHQANNPNM
-313 PMSEN
+313 PMSAN
-318 TMLYAMYRMGY
+318 TMLFAMYRMGY

-348 KGHNPDVIEHLLS
+348 KGHNPDVVEHLLS
-361 HQDSNKVRGAYNRA
+361 HQGSNKVRAAYNRA

-382 ITLQWLADHLDSLHT
+382 ITLQWLADHLDSLYT
-397 KAQLRK
+397 KAQLRE
-403 RSANIKKM
+403 AIT
-411 KHSKERKKLKMTQLK
+411 LK
-426 IS
+426 

>member
-1 MPSDKLTELGVR
+1 LPSDKLTELAVR
-13 KAKPSSKQKKLTDG
+13 KAKPSSKPKKLSDG
-27 RGLFLLLHPNGS
+27 GGLFLLVNPNGS

-46 RLMGKEKL
+46 RFMGKEKL

-66 AAREKRNEAKQLLKS
+66 EAREKRNEAKQLLKS
-81 GKDPSA
+81 VKDPSA
-87 AKKNLKLNKRVAQS
+87 AKKNLKLSQRVAQS
-101 NTFGLVT
+101 NTFGSVT
-108 EEWLEVKQK
+108 EEWLEIKQK
-117 EWKSPYFDDVR
+117 EWKSPYFDDVKR
-128 SSIEIHLLPDLG
+128 SIEIHLLPDLC
-140 QRPIEDITSSEILSV
+140 QRPIAEITSSEILSV
-155 LKKIEEQGKLEV
+155 LKKIEEQGKLEA

-204 KKKFNY
+204 KKRFNS

-240 LTFARTVEIRFAN
+240 LTIARTNEIREAN

-259 EDEEPIWRIPEE
+259 EDEEPIWRIPDE
-271 KMKMCREHVVPLS
+271 KMKMGREHVVPLS

-298 QGDKYVFHQLNNPNK
+298 QGDKYVFHQANNPNMQ
-313 PMSEN
+313 MSKN
-318 TMLYAMYRMGY
+318 TMLFAMYRMGY

-348 KGHNPDVIEHLLS
+348 KGHNPDVVEHLLS
-361 HQDSNKVRGAYNRA
+361 HQGSNKVRAAYNRA

-382 ITLQWLADHLDSLHT
+382 ITLQWLADHLDSLYV
-397 KAQLRK
+397 KAQLRE
-403 RSANIKKM
+403 AIT
-411 KHSKERKKLKMTQLK
+411 LK
-426 IS
+426 

>member
-1 MPSDKLTELGVR
+1 
-13 KAKPSSKQKKLTDG
+13 
-27 RGLFLLLHPNGS
+27 
-39 KYWRMKY
+39 MKY
-46 RLMGKEKL
+46 RFMGKEKL

-66 AAREKRNEAKQLLKS
+66 EAREKRNEAKQLLKS

-87 AKKNLKLNKRVAQS
+87 AKKNLKVSQKVAQS
-101 NTFGLVT
+101 NTFGSVT
-108 EEWLEVKQK
+108 EEWLEIKQK
-117 EWKSPYFDDVR
+117 EWKSPYFDDVK
-128 SSIEIHLLPDLG
+128 SSIEIHLLPDLS

-204 KKKFNY
+204 KKKFNS

-222 LDEYDGAIITKLA
+222 LEEYDGAIITKLA

-271 KMKMCREHVVPLS
+271 KMKMGREHVVPLS

-382 ITLQWLADHLDSLHT
+382 ITLQWLADHLDSLSGSMD
-397 KAQLRK
+397 KNELL
-403 RSANIKKM
+403 
-411 KHSKERKKLKMTQLK
+411 EEEEKLKMWYGGK
-426 IS
+426 IY